1 MEFIFEIIEFIFEII
16 LELICEASKSS
27 RVPKPVRLILAAVI
41 ILFYIAV
48 IAVIF
53 LVGVLMLKES
63 IIGAIFLFAFGLFIL
78 IMSIKKFRSTYLH
91 R

>member
-1 MEFIFEIIEFIFEII
+1 MEFIFEIV
-16 LELICEASKSS
+16 LELIGTVACEASKSS
-27 RVPKPVRLILAAVI
+27 RIPRPVRLILAAVI

-53 LVGVLMLKES
+53 FAGVLMLKES
-63 IIGAIFLFAFGLFIL
+63 IIGSIFLFALGLFIL

>member
-1 MEFIFEIIEFIFEII
+1 MEFIFEII
-16 LELICEASKSS
+16 LELIGTVACEASKSS
-27 RVPKPVRLILAAVI
+27 RIPRPVRLILAAVI
-41 ILFYIAV
+41 MLFYIAV

-53 LVGVLMLKES
+53 LAGVLMLKES
-63 IIGAIFLFAFGLFIL
+63 IIGSIFLFALGLFIL